1 MPLPS
6 VMEKTMKRFTSILVC
21 LGLLVAFAMPAQA
34 AWNIRQKA
42 NGSTVWVDPAGIEV
56 PVGSAGLVVYM
67 TDMSTAQTVFVAT
80 HKKGKIKKVYALAQG
95 AHGPNSNSSV
105 LTIGIGTGASAA
117 FTPISTGA
125 TISVP
130 TTQGVVGSV
139 SPSDVNVNVSQGYVI
154 SVASDGGGNSV
165 VPGMITIVIE

>member
-1 MPLPS
+1 
-6 VMEKTMKRFTSILVC
+6 MKRLFKVLVAC
-21 LGLLVAFAMPAQA
+21 GLFMAFAMPAQA
-34 AWNIRQKA
+34 AWNIRQKD

-67 TDMSTAQTVFVAT
+67 TDMSTTQTAFVAT
-80 HKKGKIKKVYALAQG
+80 HKKGKIKKIYALAQA

-105 LTIGIGTGASAA
+105 LTIGIGTGLSAA

-125 TISVP
+125 TVSVP
-130 TTQGVVGSV
+130 TTQGVVGTAT
-139 SPSDVNVNVSQGYVI
+139 PSDVNVNVDQGYVI

-165 VPGMITIVIE
+165 VPGMVIIVIE